1 MTAEIVSEIL
11 ENAWL
16 NSTSERWI
24 RWRLGVIYGL
34 SAMTFVMWTRSKES
48 SDVIPRQV
56 IY

>member
-1 MTAEIVSEIL
+1 MSAEIVSEIL